1 MRTQKVLQV
10 TADEEEIVTE
20 MLNHYGFEFRKICEL
35 IYIFAIYCKFAIMTI
50 STIGLEICNTR

>member
-1 MRTQKVLQV
+1 M

-35 IYIFAIYCKFAIMTI
+35 IYIFAIYCMFAIMTI